1 VAHSRCD
8 EGIQVRVRP
17 GFSLARS
24 EPSNDTFVFSYQVDL
39 VNEGCEPAQ
48 LLFRYWRIHDAV
60 GEDTEVDGEG
70 VVGQQ
75 PILAPGDS
83 HSYASHCVLR
93 SPVGYME
100 GHYTFSRPNGRLF
113 RIPVP
118 RFSLEAP
125 LPPPDGGDE
134 EAVLH

>member
-1 VAHSRCD
+1 VIHSHPS
-8 EGIQVRVRP
+8 EGIRVRVRP

-24 EPSNDTFVFSYQVDL
+24 EPSNGTFVFSYRVQL

-75 PILAPGDS
+75 PVLGPGES

-93 SPVGYME
+93 SPAGYME
-100 GHYTFSRPNGRLF
+100 GHYTFARPDGRHF
-113 RIPVP
+113 RIAVP
-118 RFSLEAP
+118 RFPLEAP
-125 LPPPDGGDE
+125 LLPPDGGDE
-134 EAVLH
+134 ETVLH

>member
-1 VAHSRCD
+1 MPRRQPD
-8 EGIQVRVRP
+8 EGIHVHVDP

-24 EPSNDTFVFSYQVDL
+24 EPSNGTFVFSYRVRL
-39 VNEGCEPAQ
+39 VNHGCEPAQ
-48 LLFRYWRIHDAV
+48 LLFRHWRIHDAA

-70 VVGQQ
+70 VVGRQ
-75 PILAPGDS
+75 PVLAPGES

-100 GHYTFSRPNGRLF
+100 GHYTFTRPDGRHF
-113 RIPVP
+113 RIAVP

-125 LPPPDGGDE
+125 LPPPADTGDE
-134 EAVLH
+134 VVLH